1 MAQLTSNTTAFIESQ
16 QYSQF
21 ILDNLHDYLLP
32 EGMYRDV
39 TDFGSGTTLN
49 IKTVGTVTLQD
60 AAEDTPLN
68 FTNIDTGT
76 ITLAITD
83 YIGDAWKVSDDL
95 REDGSQV
102 DTLMA
107 MRAMEST
114 RSLGE
119 NHETRFLAVA
129 DAAQDK
135 TGGASGLNLVNARP
149 HRWIAGGDG
158 VTTRTVALADFVNM
172 KLAFDKANAPA
183 GGRIAIVD
191 PIVEAT
197 LNTLISATTVVNNTP
212 QFQGVLNEGFARD
225 HRFVRNIMGWDIY
238 TSNFLPSL
246 AATETING
254 AAYALAGGAGGD
266 AVTAAVGDKAN
277 LFMCVADDSCKPVM
291 HAWRRAPQ
299 TEGWRA
305 EEERADK
312 YQVTSR
318 FGFGVQ
324 RLDTLGVILTD
335 SATY

>member
-1 MAQLTSNTTAFIESQ
+1 MAHTTANTTAFIESQ

-76 ITLAITD
+76 ITLSITD
-83 YIGDAWKVSDDL
+83 YIGDAWKVTDDL

-102 DTLMA
+102 DQLMA

-114 RSLGE
+114 RALGE
-119 NHETRFLAVA
+119 NHEGRFLAVA
-129 DAAQDK
+129 NGGQTAAN
-135 TGGASGLNLVNARP
+135 LNLVNGRP
-149 HRWIAGGDG
+149 HRFVAGGSG
-158 VTTRTVALADFVNM
+158 ASTRNVVLGDFVAM

-183 GGRIAIVD
+183 SGRIAIVD

-197 LNTLISATTVVNNTP
+197 LNTLISQTSVVNNTP

-246 AATETING
+246 TATEAING
-254 AAYALAGGAGGD
+254 SAYDLAND
-266 AVTAAVGDKAN
+266 TAEIGDKAN
-277 LFMCVADDSCKPVM
+277 IFMCVADDSCKPVM

-299 TEGWRA
+299 TEGWRDQ
-305 EEERADK
+305 EERADK

-324 RLDTLGVILTD
+324 RADTLGVLLTD
-335 SATY
+335 EATY

>member
-114 RSLGE
+114 RALGE
-119 NHETRFLAVA
+119 NHESRFLAVA
-129 DAAQDK
+129 N
-135 TGGASGLNLVNARP
+135 ASA
-149 HRWIAGGDG
+149 
-158 VTTRTVALADFVNM
+158 
-172 KLAFDKANAPA
+172 
-183 GGRIAIVD
+183 RIAIVD
-191 PIVEAT
+191 PIVEAS
-197 LNTLISATTVVNNTP
+197 LNSLISATTVVNNTP

-246 AATETING
+246 
-254 AAYALAGGAGGD
+254 
-266 AVTAAVGDKAN
+266 TAAEAINATSVGLTNETAAIGDKTN
-277 LFMCVADDSCKPVM
+277 IFMCVADDSCKPVM

-305 EEERADK
+305 EEER
-312 YQVTSR
+312 
-318 FGFGVQ
+318 GGVNSS
-324 RLDTLGVILTD
+324 I
-335 SATY
+335 

>member
-1 MAQLTSNTTAFIESQ
+1 MAHTTANTTAFIESQ

-76 ITLAITD
+76 ITLSITD
-83 YIGDAWKVSDDL
+83 YIGDAWKVTDDL

-102 DTLMA
+102 DQLMA

-114 RSLGE
+114 RALGE
-119 NHETRFLAVA
+119 NHEGRFLAVA
-129 DAAQDK
+129 NGGQTAAN
-135 TGGASGLNLVNARP
+135 LNLVNGRP
-149 HRWIAGGDG
+149 HRFVAGGAG
-158 VTTRTVALADFVNM
+158 AATRNVVLGDFVAM

-183 GGRIAIVD
+183 SGRIAIVD

-197 LNTLISATTVVNNTP
+197 LNTLISQTSVVNNTP

-246 AATETING
+246 TATEAING
-254 AAYALAGGAGGD
+254 SAYDLAND
-266 AVTAAVGDKAN
+266 TAEIGDKAN
-277 LFMCVADDSCKPVM
+277 IFMCVADDSCKPVM

-299 TEGWRA
+299 TEGWRDQ
-305 EEERADK
+305 EERADK

-324 RLDTLGVILTD
+324 RADTLGVLLTD
-335 SATY
+335 EATY

>member
-1 MAQLTSNTTAFIESQ
+1 MAHNTANTTAFIEAQ

-68 FTNIDTGT
+68 FTNIDTGN
-76 ITLAITD
+76 ITLSITD
-83 YIGDAWKVSDDL
+83 YIGDAWKVTDDL

-114 RSLGE
+114 RALGE
-119 NHETRFLAVA
+119 NHEGRFLAIANGGQTAA
-129 DAAQDK
+129 D
-135 TGGASGLNLVNARP
+135 LNLVNGRP
-149 HRWIAGGDG
+149 HRWVAGGSG
-158 VTTRTVALADFVNM
+158 AATRNVVLADFVSM

-183 GGRIAIVD
+183 SGRIAIVD

-197 LNTLISATTVVNNTP
+197 LNSLISQTSVVNNTP

-246 AATETING
+246 TATEAIN
-254 AAYALAGGAGGD
+254 ASAYDLAND
-266 AVTAAVGDKAN
+266 TAEVGDKAN
-277 LFMCVADDSCKPVM
+277 IFMCVADDSCKPVM

-299 TEGWRA
+299 TEGWRDQ
-305 EEERADK
+305 EERADK

-324 RLDTLGVILTD
+324 RADTLGVLLTD
-335 SATY
+335 DATY